1 MSLRSR
7 DKNLSLGKIGF
18 LPTKCPQR
26 SPIHVT
32 DGKRP
37 AEGAVGQDPSIWPLH
52 PVLTHAGSL
61 HTLHHELLCQPGP
74 PTSFEGCS
82 GNEAGMDRSPMR
94 LKRCL
99 GGKFCIMCPV
109 LDPVGEEDYKPE
121 ARPEAPGHPGRGL
134 PSALRNHPG
143 DRTAHRSPDQALCQ
157 VDTAKEL
164 LVLEWPGAR
173 ASAGRMQV
181 EQRTW

>member
-1 MSLRSR
+1 MERGPLREQWH
-7 DKNLSLGKIGF
+7 K
-18 LPTKCPQR
+18 T
-26 SPIHVT
+26 
-32 DGKRP
+32 P
-37 AEGAVGQDPSIWPLH
+37 AYAPLH

-61 HTLHHELLCQPGP
+61 HTLYHELLCQPGP

-109 LDPVGEEDYKPE
+109 LDPAGEEGDYKPE

-134 PSALRNHPG
+134 PSALRNHPWTGQHIAHRVRLFARWTQPRSYWCWSGQGPGQHLEERRWNRGHG
-143 DRTAHRSPDQALCQ
+143 DR
-157 VDTAKEL
+157 
-164 LVLEWPGAR
+164 
-173 ASAGRMQV
+173 GRQC
-181 EQRTW
+181 